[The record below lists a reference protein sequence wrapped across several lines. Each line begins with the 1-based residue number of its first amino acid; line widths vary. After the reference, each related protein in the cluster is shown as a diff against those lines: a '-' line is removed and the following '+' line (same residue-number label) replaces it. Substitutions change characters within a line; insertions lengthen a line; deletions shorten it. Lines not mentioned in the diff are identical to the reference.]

1 LKTPAAWSSWIT
13 ADLSPNFTA
22 GRNLLSADGLNQAA
36 DEIID
41 EQGAS
46 INFSVTASA
55 SGEPPVPNPVNA
67 KRVYRLM
74 KNHGLLLARHTR
86 RRIPRAHDGT
96 IMTTRSNERW
106 CSDVL

>member
-1 LKTPAAWSSWIT
+1 MKTPTAWSSWIT

-22 GRNLLSADGLNQAA
+22 WRNLLSADGLNQAA
-36 DEIID
+36 DELID
-41 EQGAS
+41 EQGTS

-55 SGEPPVPNPVNA
+55 SGEPLVRNPVNA

-74 KNHGLLLARHTR
+74 KKHGLLARHTER
-86 RRIPRAHDGT
+86 RVPRAHDGT
-96 IMTTRSNERW
+96 IMTTCSNERW